1 MADEFRSKHRISALV
16 MLAALG
22 LGACE
27 RLAPPPVPRG
37 NRVEAEKLAQI
48 TKGVQTRSDV
58 AALLGPPTA
67 RGTFD
72 EENWYYISGNTQLMP
87 GRYLSLRDR
96 VVVAINFDR
105 RGIVQDIRELKPE
118 DGQDVGMVSRET
130 PVPGTERDMLQ
141 ALFGNIGRPGL
152 GSADAAS
159 GTMNNPARVGR

>member
-1 MADEFRSKHRISALV
+1 MGALLLLV
-16 MLAALG
+16 VFT

-37 NRVEAEKLAQI
+37 NKVDTERLAQI

-72 EENWYYISGNTQLMP
+72 EENWYYISGITQVMP
-87 GRYLSLRDR
+87 GRYLELRDR
-96 VVVAINFDR
+96 VVVAISFDR
-105 RGIVQDIRELKPE
+105 RGVVQDIRELKPS
-118 DGQDVGMVSRET
+118 DGQDISMVSRET
-130 PVPGTERDMLQ
+130 PVPGTERNLMQ

-152 GSADAAS
+152 SDTAS
-159 GTMNNPARVGR
+159 STMNNPARMGR